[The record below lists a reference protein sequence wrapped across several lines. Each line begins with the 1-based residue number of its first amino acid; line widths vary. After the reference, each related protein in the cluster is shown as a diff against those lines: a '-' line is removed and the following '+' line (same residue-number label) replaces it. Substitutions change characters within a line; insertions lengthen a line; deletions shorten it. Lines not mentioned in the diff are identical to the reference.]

1 MKPGIVTVA
10 LFAFLAAWNDFI
22 TPLILISDSA
32 KQPLS
37 LAITSLRQQTMG
49 VIDYG
54 SLEAG
59 VVVMAVPCLI
69 LFLALQGQY
78 VRGFMSGAI
87 KG

>member
-1 MKPGIVTVA
+1 MNETVSERRPWLNVTWPPA
-10 LFAFLAAWNDFI
+10 RAFRI
-22 TPLILISDSA
+22 MDSSNA
-32 KQPLS
+32 PLS
-37 LAITSLRQQTMG
+37 LAITTLRQQTMG

-59 VVVMAVPCLI
+59 VVVMALPCLI
-69 LFLALQGQY
+69 LFFALQGQY